1 MVKIGLIKP
10 SVFSD
15 NFFKTVRIFLIVIL
29 DDQGDNT
36 QKKIFSQNFYKN
48 KFIENINLSVYKCF
62 ATQFYYFVIQFA
74 RRDFTFLQL

>member
-29 DDQGDNT
+29 DDQGDST
-36 QKKIFSQNFYKN
+36 QNFSN
-48 KFIENINLSVYKCF
+48 FFIKISLLKTLTYQYLNALLPN
-62 ATQFYYFVIQFA
+62 
-74 RRDFTFLQL
+74 FTIL

>member
-36 QKKIFSQNFYKN
+36 QNFFTKFFYKN

-62 ATQFYYFVIQFA
+62 VTQFYYFVIQFA